1 MARGLRDG
9 GKDIGL
15 SSSEN
20 ACLFITVEQSPSC
33 LLCAMRL
40 LPGEL

>member
-1 MARGLRDG
+1 MEGMDG
-9 GKDIGL
+9 ICL

-20 ACLFITVEQSPSC
+20 ACLFITVEQSLNCS
-33 LLCAMRL
+33 LCTMGL